1 MQKNSFKFVYKKI
14 LGFPI
19 YFWLVVLILS
29 FTKIWLVAGQHIS
42 AIGGAGVDDR
52 LFINLASNL
61 LHSNWLGNYNNLTLA
76 KGPFYPIWIAFSYV
90 VHIPLFYSQHL
101 LYILGCTILVISLKS
116 IFEKRWHL
124 LILFTV
130 ILFNPMSFTD
140 GPATRVIR
148 EGIYPAL
155 SILVIALFAG
165 ILLRTKNNPKKILFW
180 SLGAGV
186 ALSCFWLTREEGIWI
201 IPFVILTTLY
211 SIFIIWKEKE
221 KNWKTKII
229 LVILPFILLCASI
242 TVISTI
248 NYYKYSVFN
257 TVEINNSSFLNAY
270 GALNRVKAPIWMSD
284 VPVSAAQR
292 QIIYS
297 VNPAFSELKPF
308 LEGNLGKMWAQN
320 GNPSEPYEIKG
331 GWFMWAFRD
340 AVAHAGTSST
350 APVYRL
356 YNPNTGDH
364 FYTTSESEK
373 ISLEKNLK
381 TPMVSE
387 GIAFYAY
394 SDGSTD
400 KISLPVYI
408 FYNSNGD
415 FYFSTSS
422 DTKNNQLSANSKT
435 IAFYASPTAQNGALP
450 VYDFYITNNKHF
462 YTISEEE
469 KDVIVKTLNHSYK
482 LKGVAFYS
490 YSYPQGGYYTK
501 GKLAM
506 DYYQRVANEIN
517 SACDSGKIA
526 CYNKRSTMMPPWNKN
541 YNIPTLNYIYQ
552 GLLYTIK
559 FDGFTATPST
569 SIGDES
575 SLKLFDNI
583 TRGDVNK
590 KENTF
595 KISILNNIGKV
606 YAFVSLVATIL
617 ALFIFLFQLINIK
630 KSYKNFKFIL
640 SFSIVASFFARIVG
654 LALINAT
661 SFPAINSLYL
671 SSLYPLL
678 IIFTLLNF
686 SIIFDY
692 LFAKSRVLFKN
703 SATNI

>member
-1 MQKNSFKFVYKKI
+1 MQKNNFKFLCKSF

-19 YFWLVVLILS
+19 YLWLIIIFLS
-29 FTKIWLVAGQHIS
+29 ITKLWLVAGQHVF
-42 AIGGAGVDDR
+42 AIGGAGHDDR
-52 LFINLASNL
+52 LFINLANNL

-101 LYILGCTILVISLKS
+101 LYILGCIILVISFKS
-116 IFEKRWHL
+116 ILEKRWHL

-155 SILVIALFAG
+155 AILVIALFAG
-165 ILLRTKNNPKKILFW
+165 ILLRTKSSLKKMLLW
-180 SLGAGV
+180 SLGAGI

-201 IPFVILTTLY
+201 IPFTILITLY
-211 SIFIIWKEKE
+211 SIFIVWKEKSDG
-221 KNWKTKII
+221 WKVKIAI
-229 LVILPFILLCASI
+229 IILPFIILYASI
-242 TVISTI
+242 TTISTI
-248 NYYKYSVFN
+248 NYYKYGIFN
-257 TVEINNSSFLNAY
+257 TVEFNSPAFLNAY
-270 GALNRVKAPIWMSD
+270 GALNRVKPTTWIPYL
-284 VPVSAAQR
+284 PVSAAQR
-292 QIIYS
+292 QIIYPIS
-297 VNPAFSELKPF
+297 PAFSELKPF
-308 LEGNLGKMWAQN
+308 LEGDLGKNWAKNRSQPM
-320 GNPSEPYEIKG
+320 NPSDAVEIQG

-340 AVAHAGTSST
+340 AVAQAGTSST
-350 APVYRL
+350 TPVYRL

-373 ISLEKNLK
+373 ISLEKILK
-381 TPMVSE
+381 TPIVSE
-387 GIAFYAY
+387 GIAFYSY
-394 SDGSTD
+394 SDGSAE
-400 KISLPVYI
+400 KESFPVYK

-415 FYFSTSS
+415 FYFYTSS
-422 DTKNNQLSANSKT
+422 DTKNNQLSVNSKT

-462 YTISEEE
+462 YTISEAE
-469 KDVIVKTLNHSYK
+469 KDGIVKTPNSSYK
-482 LKGVAFYS
+482 LEGIAFYS

-506 DYYQRVANEIN
+506 DYYQRLANEIN

-526 CYNKRSTMMPPWNKN
+526 CYKKRSTMMPPWNKN

-559 FDGFTATPST
+559 FDGFNATPST

-575 SLKLFDNI
+575 SLKLFNKI
-583 TRGDVNK
+583 TWGDVNK

-595 KISILNNIGKV
+595 KVSILNNIGKV
-606 YAFVSLVATIL
+606 YAFVSPIATIL

-640 SFSIVASFFARIVG
+640 SFAIATSFFARIIG

-661 SFPAINSLYL
+661 SFPTINTLYL
-671 SSLYPLL
+671 SSAYPSLL
-678 IIFTLLNF
+678 LFILLNF
-686 SIIFDY
+686 SILLDLIKQLY
-692 LFAKSRVLFKN
+692 HK
-703 SATNI
+703 